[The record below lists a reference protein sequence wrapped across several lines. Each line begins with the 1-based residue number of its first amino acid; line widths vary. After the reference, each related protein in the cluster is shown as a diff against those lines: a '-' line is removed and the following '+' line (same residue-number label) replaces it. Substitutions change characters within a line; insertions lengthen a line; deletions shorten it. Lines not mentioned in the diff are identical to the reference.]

1 MHILAQSLREEFHSE
16 KKALKLW
23 KILF

>member
-23 KILF
+23 EILF